1 MDAIDAVAV
10 RVSFGRGVIGLTGAC
25 HGRVTLAGLVGE
37 RAAAGWQPVT
47 EGESGAEVFRAPGG
61 AEYAK
66 CVPREHVEAL
76 EQERDRVAWGSG
88 HGVPGPRVLDWTA
101 DETGACLLT
110 SAVAGVPADKVDEDE
125 LTEAWPSIA
134 EAIRTLHEMPAGD
147 CPFGRE
153 LSAMLALADDVVGRG
168 AVNPDFLRP
177 EQRNVAPERLLASL
191 RAEEPERAAQ
201 EAAGTVVC
209 HGDLCLPNI
218 VLDQETMR
226 FTGFVDLGRLGRADR
241 HADLA
246 LVLAN
251 ARETWHDEER
261 ARRADELFEKHYGLP
276 LDAGRLAFYLTLDPL
291 TWG

>member
-10 RVSFGRGVIGLTGAC
+10 RVSFGEELIGLTGAC
-25 HGRVTLAGLVGE
+25 HGRATLAGLVGE

-61 AEYAK
+61 TEYAK
-66 CVPREHVEAL
+66 CVKREHVAAL
-76 EQERDRVAWGSG
+76 EQERDRVAWLSR
-88 HGVPGPRVLDWTA
+88 HGVPGPSVLDWTA

-110 SAVAGVPADKVDEDE
+110 SAVAGVPADKADDGE
-125 LTEAWPSIA
+125 LRRAWPSIA
-134 EAIRTLHEMPAGD
+134 EATRALHELPAGD

-168 AVNPDFLRP
+168 AVDPDFLQP
-177 EQRNVAPERLLASL
+177 DQRDVAPERQLASL
-191 RAEEPERAAQ
+191 RAQEAKRAAQ
-201 EAAGTVVC
+201 EAADIVVC

-218 VLDQETMR
+218 MLDPETMR

-251 ARETWHDEER
+251 ARETWPDEER
-261 ARRADELFEKHYGLP
+261 ARHADEQFAKYYGLP
-276 LDAGRLAFYLTLDPL
+276 LDAERLRFYLMLDPL